1 MGHAQV
7 ETADPGRPYAQVAM
21 NISALLRALSL
32 DAGSLRVSEIAY
44 HADVWQPHHAHEQT
58 TVTLVLG
65 GALRES
71 VGRHEEV
78 ARALSVVV
86 KPGGTEHADRFGSR
100 GARTL
105 QIGLETG
112 FAAALSDWDSRLGHW
127 RWHHGGAAVPAFLR
141 LLSVFRRQGSGAR
154 EVEDRVYD
162 VLAVLSQPRDRAERK
177 SPPQWLELVR
187 DELDAAG
194 RVAVRD
200 LARSAGVHPVYLAR
214 QFRRFFGC
222 SITEH
227 ARRRRVQVAAQ
238 QLSGSKTP
246 LSVVSYTS
254 GFADQSHMCRV
265 FKSDTGL
272 TPSVFRQLTK

>member
-1 MGHAQV
+1 MNTSTLLHA
-7 ETADPGRPYAQVAM
+7 R
-21 NISALLRALSL
+21 SL
-32 DAGSLRVSEIAY
+32 DDAGDLRVSEIAY
-44 HADVWQPHHAHEQT
+44 HADVWQPRHAHEQT

-86 KPGGTEHADRFGSR
+86 KPAGTEHADRFGR
-100 GARTL
+100 QGARTL
-105 QIGLETG
+105 QIGLETR
-112 FAAALSDWDSRLGHW
+112 FAAGLSDWDSRLGHW
-127 RWHHGGAAVPAFLR
+127 RWHHAGPAVPAFLR
-141 LLSVFRRQGSGAR
+141 LLSVFRREGSSAR
-154 EVEDRVYD
+154 DVEDGVYD
-162 VLAVLSQPRDRAERK
+162 VLAVLSQPLDRVESK
-177 SPPQWLELVR
+177 SPPRWLELVR
-187 DELDAAG
+187 DELDASG

-200 LARSAGVHPVYLAR
+200 LARSARVHPVYLAR

-227 ARRRRVQVAAQ
+227 ARRRRVQVVAQ
-238 QLSGSKTP
+238 QLSGSDTP

-254 GFADQSHMCRV
+254 GFADQSHMCRI

-272 TPSVFRQLTK
+272 TPGVFRRLTH

>member
-1 MGHAQV
+1 
-7 ETADPGRPYAQVAM
+7 M
-21 NISALLRALSL
+21 NISALLRALSFD

-44 HADVWQPHHAHEQT
+44 HADVWQPRHAHEQT

-71 VGRHEEV
+71 VGHHEEV

-86 KPGGTEHADRFGSR
+86 KPGGTEHADRFGRR

-105 QIGLETG
+105 QIGLETR
-112 FAAALSDWDSRLGHW
+112 FAAGLSDWDSRLGHW

-141 LLSVFRRQGSGAR
+141 LLSVFRREGSSVR
-154 EVEDRVYD
+154 DVEDRVYD
-162 VLAVLSQPRDRAERK
+162 VLAVLSQPTDRSESR
-177 SPPQWLELVR
+177 SPPRWLELVR

-238 QLSGSKTP
+238 QLSGSDIP

-254 GFADQSHMCRV
+254 GFADQSHMSRV

-272 TPSVFRQLTK
+272 TPSLFRRLTK